1 MDTAVLDGEGPD
13 DEAPPGGGDGPSER
27 LFAGLTA
34 EALVTELYRNFFK
47 REPDPAA
54 RDKVDRLLSGVTT
67 VEGLVFELI
76 VSEEYRT
83 YTPPA
88 PPLFSDQ
95 TQFGELE
102 MLVGRWMS
110 RAVPHRIVV
119 DVGARG
125 RARSNSYDLLRS
137 FGWKGVLFE
146 ANPNLIDSIG
156 TDFAGLDIDLV
167 QCAISDYDGEATF
180 YLGVNDD
187 VSSLNEHASLGWG
200 PVAGQVEVPVRRLGP
215 QLEKRGVPLDFGLLS
230 IDIEGEDIRVLND
243 VVASGYRPRWVII
256 EASMNFANTSLD
268 ALPFDD
274 RVKTLYTLVAQT
286 PANLIMELKAD
297 ALEPQSGT
305 ASEAISASTSSGVQ
319 GEESTQETS

>member
-1 MDTAVLDGEGPD
+1 MTVDAGIPDGPSLDDPD
-13 DEAPPGGGDGPSER
+13 QAPSER
-27 LFAGLTA
+27 LFAGMTA

-54 RDKVDRLLSGVTT
+54 KDKAERLLSGVTS
-67 VEGLVFELI
+67 VEGLVAELI

-83 YTPPA
+83 YTAPT

-102 MLVGRWMS
+102 MLVGRWMA
-110 RAVPHRIVV
+110 RAVPHRTVV

-137 FGWKGVLFE
+137 FGWKGILFE

-156 TDFAGLDIDLV
+156 MDFAGLDMDLV
-167 QCAISDYDGEATF
+167 QCAVSDYDGEATF

-187 VSSLNEHASLGWG
+187 VSSLNEYASLGWG
-200 PVAGQVEVPVRRLGP
+200 PVAGEVTVPVRRLGP

-256 EASMNFANTSLD
+256 EASLNFAIKSLD
-268 ALPFDD
+268 DLPFDD
-274 RVKTLYTLVAQT
+274 RVKTLYALVGQT
-286 PANLIMELKAD
+286 PANLIMELRAD
-297 ALEPQSGT
+297 ALAPQSGT
-305 ASEAISASTSSGVQ
+305 ASEAISASTSSGEQ